1 MLTLVK
7 EKNANAIVPIVSTE
21 GKARARPIATV
32 YFTHSLKDDNKN
44 DAPCAPTLTLHRS
57 HIKKVNQIS
66 EHEYNAICN
75 MIDTG
80 EEPEVG
86 HPLRKAYWDVRDRYE
101 TSLMRE
107 MYIGDQSDI
116 KFQLDFPKAVKDWPG
131 TMTLF
136 GSSGAGKTYFLVAM
150 IERYLKAVSAGSS
163 IRPIIWLSPEEKI
176 DKTLAPLKKPRW
188 NHLPRHLHLREGRQG
203 VQAGRRGVLQEARAI
218 RHREAR
224 RERADRL

>member
-1 MLTLVK
+1 
-7 EKNANAIVPIVSTE
+7 
-21 GKARARPIATV
+21 
-32 YFTHSLKDDNKN
+32 
-44 DAPCAPTLTLHRS
+44 
-57 HIKKVNQIS
+57 
-66 EHEYNAICN
+66 

-188 NHLPRHLHLREGRQG
+188 NHYYHGIDISEKAVKESKLGAE
-203 VQAGRRGVLQEARAI
+203 EYFKN
-218 RHREAR
+218 REAR